1 MSLVAWK
8 KPYLLQVML
17 DEEPENPREECDL
30 FGRMVCWHR
39 KYRLGD
45 EHFFD
50 SPNDFLKDL
59 VLHTIPENIIL
70 DYVGSGKS
78 HFVRL
83 VSIGSHA
90 PKKGLYETETV
101 EEDGKPL
108 HSGVRV
114 ECYDPY
120 TKKWYAEDFFREEEK
135 KELVGCLVDVLPN
148 GDLLALAEKENAVL
162 PLHLYD
168 HCQLHLSASPF
179 LGHAVH
185 AEWDSGQVGWIY
197 ATAGEIQETYGNTS
211 VKNMEKAKKLLL
223 SEVETYDYYL
233 SGQCYGFRLYEDGEE
248 IQTGW
253 GYFGS
258 FSEIV
263 KEIAAEFLP
272 ESHRDMVENLKE
284 MPDTRTY
291 TLGYGNFVEELE
303 GMGLAEEMEV

>member
-1 MSLVAWK
+1 M
-8 KPYLLQVML
+8 
-17 DEEPENPREECDL
+17 
-30 FGRMVCWHR
+30 
-39 KYRLGD
+39 
-45 EHFFD
+45 
-50 SPNDFLKDL
+50 
-59 VLHTIPENIIL
+59 
-70 DYVGSGKS
+70 
-78 HFVRL
+78 
-83 VSIGSHA
+83 
-90 PKKGLYETETV
+90 
-101 EEDGKPL
+101 
-108 HSGVRV
+108 
-114 ECYDPY
+114 
-120 TKKWYAEDFFREEEK
+120 
-135 KELVGCLVDVLPN
+135 
-148 GDLLALAEKENAVL
+148 
-162 PLHLYD
+162 
-168 HCQLHLSASPF
+168 
-179 LGHAVH
+179 
-185 AEWDSGQVGWIY
+185 GWIY

-211 VKNMEKAKKLLL
+211 VENMEKAKKLLL